1 MELVRAG
8 LAFVECL
15 LATTVGVKSGKVLFP
30 SQTNDGGALKLDWL
44 NQSRLPAN
52 CVLFE
57 IGVHGAAY
65 RRIEV
70 CGAKAI
76 E

>member
-1 MELVRAG
+1 MNPDEQRETLQADETLRRGKLLSPYWDKYRA
-8 LAFVECL
+8 LITQMFAPAF
-15 LATTVGVKSGKVLFP
+15 
-30 SQTNDGGALKLDWL
+30 
-44 NQSRLPAN
+44 SRLPAN

-70 CGAKAI
+70 AETFK
-76 E
+76 